1 MVEKIKAAGSIF
13 IILLLFPYVA
23 VMLAGGWTGKN
34 AYGQEISGEG
44 EAAEAWEDLEEWV
57 LEILPAQMPVTYER
71 EALKAQA
78 VLIRS
83 SLAYHLQQEQLSPQ
97 QVDAKKLEEWELPHY
112 SPLELEEIWGE
123 ALFEE
128 YYGKILQAIQE
139 TKGQVLTWQGSY
151 VDLPYHA
158 VSAGRTREG
167 SLLGDAY
174 PYLRVA
180 ECPGDLE
187 AEDFLQI
194 IKLEL
199 WETPEITAVD
209 GAGYVTEIR
218 LGDTLM
224 AGEEFRIRENLPSSC
239 FTLQEQQEGEWL
251 AVTKGLGHGFGLSM
265 HQAQLQAC
273 QGKTYLEIL
282 EYFYEGMECISFS

>member
-199 WETPEITAVD
+199 WETPERSFGSGKICPPAVLPCRSSRR
-209 GAGYVTEIR
+209 GNGWPLPRVWAMALGSACTRRSFR
-218 LGDTLM
+218 L
-224 AGEEFRIRENLPSSC
+224 ARERHIWK
-239 FTLQEQQEGEWL
+239 F
-251 AVTKGLGHGFGLSM
+251 
-265 HQAQLQAC
+265 
-273 QGKTYLEIL
+273 
-282 EYFYEGMECISFS
+282 